1 MNLLFIQGGSRVRIC
16 ENGKKYVDGNFNNN
30 IWNRY
35 KSYCSN
41 LTIIL
46 RKCKGSFEEE
56 QIKSKLNAID
66 EKILNL
72 INVEDVYSPKMNFLD
87 IKLKKNIR
95 KVIEKN
101 VRESDAVI
109 IRSLG
114 NFYTNTALH
123 YCKKYKKK
131 YLIEVTGFAFEGL
144 WYHSFLGKLVAW
156 PREMYLRKNIKK
168 APYAVYVTEYAL
180 QQRYPC
186 ENRSIGC
193 SDVETNMIDEE
204 ELKRKN
210 DIKISKFKNRKK
222 IKIGTAAF
230 LDVKWKGQEDI
241 IKAIYIL
248 KKNKICNFEYEL
260 IGTGKGIELKK
271 LIDKYNLND
280 CVKIKG
286 ALKHEQ
292 VKDWLDQIDIYV
304 QPSYQEGL
312 CRSIVEAMS
321 RGCPVICTDIGGNSE
336 LISKEYLYPKKK
348 INKFIEKLLLIN
360 AENYSDISLTNFK
373 AAKKYNKQ
381 NLDKKRNEFY
391 MNFINN

>member
-16 ENGKKYVDGNFNNN
+16 ENEKKYVDGNFNND

-46 RKCKGSFEEE
+46 RKCKGMFEEE
-56 QIKSKLNAID
+56 QIKRKLNPID

-72 INVEDVYSPKMNFLD
+72 ITVEDVYSPKINFFD
-87 IKLKKNIR
+87 IRLKKNIK
-95 KVIEKN
+95 KVIERH
-101 VRESDAVI
+101 VREADAVI

-123 YCKKYKKK
+123 YCKKYNKK

-144 WYHSFLGKLVAW
+144 WYHSFWGKLVAI

-186 ENRSIGC
+186 KNKSIGC
-193 SDVETNMIDEE
+193 SDVETNMISEE

-210 DIKISKFKNRKK
+210 EIKISKFKNNKK

-248 KKNKICNFEYEL
+248 KKKKICNFEYEL
-260 IGTGKGIELKK
+260 IGTGKGTKLQK
-271 LIDKYNLND
+271 LINKYRLND

-292 VKDWLDQIDIYV
+292 VNDWLDQIDIYV

-360 AENYSDISLTNFK
+360 AENYSDISLTNFNT
-373 AAKKYNKQ
+373 AKGYNKQ
-381 NLDKKRNEFY
+381 DLDKKRNEFY
-391 MNFINN
+391 MNFING

>member
-1 MNLLFIQGGSRVRIC
+1 M
-16 ENGKKYVDGNFNNN
+16 
-30 IWNRY
+30 
-35 KSYCSN
+35 
-41 LTIIL
+41 
-46 RKCKGSFEEE
+46 
-56 QIKSKLNAID
+56 
-66 EKILNL
+66 
-72 INVEDVYSPKMNFLD
+72 
-87 IKLKKNIR
+87 
-95 KVIEKN
+95 
-101 VRESDAVI
+101 
-109 IRSLG
+109 
-114 NFYTNTALH
+114 
-123 YCKKYKKK
+123 
-131 YLIEVTGFAFEGL
+131 
-144 WYHSFLGKLVAW
+144 
-156 PREMYLRKNIKK
+156 
-168 APYAVYVTEYAL
+168 
-180 QQRYPC
+180 
-186 ENRSIGC
+186 
-193 SDVETNMIDEE
+193 
-204 ELKRKN
+204 
-210 DIKISKFKNRKK
+210 
-222 IKIGTAAF
+222 
-230 LDVKWKGQEDI
+230 
-241 IKAIYIL
+241 

-381 NLDKKRNEFY
+381 NKRSKQRSD
-391 MNFINN
+391 NNGR

>member
-1 MNLLFIQGGSRVRIC
+1 MINKIV
-16 ENGKKYVDGNFNNN
+16 GNFNNN

-101 VRESDAVI
+101 IRESDAVI

>member
-1 MNLLFIQGGSRVRIC
+1 MVQGL
-16 ENGKKYVDGNFNNN
+16 EYVDGNFNNN